1 MEANDTDMLTT
12 EAANQYLT
20 FTLGEED
27 YGVEILRVQE
37 IRGYTAI
44 TPIPNM
50 PVFVKGVINL
60 RGTVVP
66 VVDLRSRFGMP
77 VVEYSKST
85 VIIVVNVGKHVIGCV
100 VDAVSDVLDV
110 AADSIEK
117 PPALGEGVDLSFLR
131 GITRNN
137 EDLIALLDIEQV
149 TGIQEAAAATTGASA
164 NP

>member
-1 MEANDTDMLTT
+1 MNATATQSLTT
-12 EAANQYLT
+12 EAQNQYLT

-77 VVEYSKST
+77 TVEYSKST

-110 AADSIEK
+110 AANSIEK

-137 EDLIALLDIEQV
+137 EDLIALLDIEHV
-149 TGIQEAAAATTGASA
+149 TGIQEAAGAALAAPS